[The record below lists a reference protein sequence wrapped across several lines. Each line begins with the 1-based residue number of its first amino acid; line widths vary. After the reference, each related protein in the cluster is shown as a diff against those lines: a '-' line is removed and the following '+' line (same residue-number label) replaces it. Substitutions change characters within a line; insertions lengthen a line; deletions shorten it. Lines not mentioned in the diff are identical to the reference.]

1 MLSKTR
7 GLRYFNTLL
16 NEESLEAG
24 IAFLYL
30 SSPLLLTNL
39 RTYSLLHNQVY
50 EKIDTGY
57 RILGYCQIK
66 KSFLDFILLMEIV
79 M

>member
-1 MLSKTR
+1 MPIFSIKK
-7 GLRYFNTLL
+7 
-16 NEESLEAG
+16 
-24 IAFLYL
+24 
-30 SSPLLLTNL
+30 
-39 RTYSLLHNQVY
+39 LHNKVY

-66 KSFLDFILLMEIV
+66 KSFLDFILLMEMV